1 MNNQQWTWIHWYIH
15 KHPYVHIGTYTY
27 IILHII
33 LQTYIHYIHTYIHTL
48 TIYMWILDCGTIK
61 VPLCKLWHD
70 HIAISTNC
78 TDQDGITLR
87 TV

>member
-1 MNNQQWTWIHWYIH
+1 
-15 KHPYVHIGTYTY
+15 
-27 IILHII
+27 
-33 LQTYIHYIHTYIHTL
+33 
-48 TIYMWILDCGTIK
+48 MWILDCGTIK